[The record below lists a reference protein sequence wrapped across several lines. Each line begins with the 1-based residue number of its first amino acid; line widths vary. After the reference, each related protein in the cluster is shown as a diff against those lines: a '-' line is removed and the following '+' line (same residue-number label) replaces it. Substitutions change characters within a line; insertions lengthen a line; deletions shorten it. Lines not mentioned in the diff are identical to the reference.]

1 MSVTHFLILIYNSNN
16 SRYAVSFKVQC
27 IMLPIYLGM
36 YIDRPLLG
44 FIKELKIEL
53 TSKFMTDK
61 WKNKL
66 NSTNQS
72 EVPMYR
78 FLPHTSIQS
87 S

>member
-1 MSVTHFLILIYNSNN
+1 MSVTHFLIIYNSNN

-44 FIKELKIEL
+44 FIKELKDRIDFKIYDRQME
-53 TSKFMTDK
+53 
-61 WKNKL
+61 NKL